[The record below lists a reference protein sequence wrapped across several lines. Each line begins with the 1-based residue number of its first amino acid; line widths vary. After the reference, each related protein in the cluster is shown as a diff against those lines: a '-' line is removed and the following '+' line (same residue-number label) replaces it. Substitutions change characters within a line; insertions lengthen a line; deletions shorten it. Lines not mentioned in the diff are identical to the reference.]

1 MGLEVKHLFSTV
13 PKVENFSELSWIETE
28 ANGGHWL

>member
-1 MGLEVKHLFSTV
+1 MEIKHLFSTM
-13 PKVENFSELSWIETE
+13 PEVENFSKLSWIEME